1 MTVLILVAAT
11 AVAGVIA
18 GLTVR
23 RWVAAPA
30 RVASSSM
37 EPTLRPGQ
45 RLVVLRRRTAEPVTR
60 GAVVLV
66 HSSEVGR
73 VLVKR
78 VVGLPGERIEMDRQG
93 RVRVDGQMIAE
104 PYVRHSPRPG
114 SEPARGAP
122 ATYDVPEGHL
132 FLLGDNRAASSDSRS
147 WRQPYLP
154 AAAVVGRVVGIRGGH
169 Q

>member
-11 AVAGVIA
+11 AVFGLIA
-18 GLTVR
+18 GLAVR

-30 RVASSSM
+30 RVESSSM

-45 RLVVLRRRTAEPVTR
+45 RLVVRRRHTTEPVTR
-60 GAVVLV
+60 GDVVLV
-66 HSSEVGR
+66 RSPEIGR

-78 VVGLPGERIEMDRQG
+78 VIGLPGERIEIDRHG
-93 RVRVDGQMIAE
+93 WVRIDGQTIAE
-104 PYVRHSPRPG
+104 PYVRRVPRPG
-114 SEPARGAP
+114 REQARGSVT
-122 ATYDVPEGHL
+122 TYEVPKGHL

-154 AAAVVGRVVGIRGGH
+154 AAALVGRVVGIRGGH

>member
-1 MTVLILVAAT
+1 MTVLILVVAT
-11 AVAGVIA
+11 AAVGVVAGLA
-18 GLTVR
+18 VR

-30 RVASSSM
+30 RVESSSM

-45 RLVVLRRRTAEPVTR
+45 RLVVRRRRASEPVTR
-60 GAVVLV
+60 GDVVLV
-66 HSSEVGR
+66 HSPEIGR

-78 VVGLPGERIEMDRQG
+78 VIGLPGERIEIDRHG
-93 RVRVDGQMIAE
+93 RVRVDGQTIAE
-104 PYVRHSPRPG
+104 PYARPVPG
-114 SEPARGAP
+114 PGRERARRSVT
-122 ATYDVPEGHL
+122 TYDVPEGHL

-169 Q
+169 K